1 MISHEATARVS
12 DGDREMTVQRLQQ
25 AYADGRLDTAELEQ
39 RLERALTAA
48 SYGDL
53 AAVTADLPGLPDE
66 VIQLTSVG
74 GLIRRAG
81 DWQVPRRLR
90 VASEYGQVRLDLSRA
105 LVRHPVI
112 EIDLDLPYGFAK
124 IVLPPGA
131 SANTDKV
138 RAEWG
143 RVACKAAGRPR
154 PGNLHVEFTGEL
166 TYGRLSI
173 RNARR

>member
-1 MISHEATARVS
+1 MISHEASARVS

-25 AYADGRLDTAELEQ
+25 AYADGRLETAELEQ

-48 SYGDL
+48 SHGDL
-53 AAVTADLPGLPDE
+53 VAVTADLPGLPEE
-66 VIQLTSVG
+66 VIQLASVG
-74 GLIRRAG
+74 GIIRRAG

-90 VASEYGQVRLDLSRA
+90 VASEYGQVRLDLSHA
-105 LVRHPVI
+105 VVRHPVI
-112 EIDLDLPYGFAK
+112 EIDLHLPYGSAR

-138 RAEWG
+138 RSEWG

-154 PGNLHVEFTGEL
+154 LGNLHVEVTGEI
-166 TYGRLSI
+166 TYGRLII
-173 RNARR
+173 RNSRR